1 MNDEKPIYWIGT
13 SYKDL
18 LEFPV
23 EARRDV
29 GYQLHRLQNGLDPE
43 DWKPMKTIKAGVRKI
58 RISED
63 GKIFRVIYVAK
74 FANKVYVLH
83 AFQKKTQKT
92 SSKDIDI
99 AQARYTAIF
108 NEEIS

>member
-18 LEFPV
+18 LEFPI

-43 DWKPMKTIKAGVRKI
+43 DWKPMKTIGAGVREI
-58 RISED
+58 QISED
-63 GKIFRVIYVAK
+63 GKII
-74 FANKVYVLH
+74 
-83 AFQKKTQKT
+83 
-92 SSKDIDI
+92 
-99 AQARYTAIF
+99 
-108 NEEIS
+108 